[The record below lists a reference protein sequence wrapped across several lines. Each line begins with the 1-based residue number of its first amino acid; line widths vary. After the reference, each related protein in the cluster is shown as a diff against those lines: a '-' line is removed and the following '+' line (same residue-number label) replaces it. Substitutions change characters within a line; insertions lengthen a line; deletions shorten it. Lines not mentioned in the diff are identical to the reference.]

1 MKSVMFMRL
10 LGSLMIL
17 GLSLPATGAWAKGE
31 NGRPEVAAAGK
42 EKEEEARVGKKKPL
56 GYAEYLRLV
65 SRRGGAR
72 HHRAK
77 RVSAKTTRVVKAPA
91 KSARVAAAPAVSS
104 VPPAPPLPA
113 VATSRLREREW
124 RPSPEEV
131 REILRTSRNLRGAV
145 LRGADLAGL
154 DLRGAVLVNADLFG
168 ANLDG
173 AIADGANLRGVSLEM
188 ASLRGASLRGVKLE
202 GAGLFKADLEGADLA
217 GADLTGV
224 YAVCAN
230 LRGVVLATATLR
242 GGVFTNAAVGTPAVG
257 ANLATA
263 PFRGEGMERVGAA
276 DVVRGVSSVSASGEV
291 PLLSF

>member
-10 LGSLMIL
+10 AGALLVM
-17 GLSLPATGAWAKGE
+17 GLSLPVTGAWAKGAK
-31 NGRPEVAAAGK
+31 GRREGAAADGGK
-42 EKEEEARVGKKKPL
+42 AGEALEGKKEPL
-56 GYAEYLRLV
+56 GYAEYVRLV
-65 SRRGGAR
+65 SRRRGAR

-77 RVSAKTTRVVKAPA
+77 RATAKAPRVVKAPA
-91 KSARVAAAPAVSS
+91 KTAKAPVATAVSS
-104 VPPAPPLPA
+104 VQTVALLPA
-113 VATSRLREREW
+113 VPLPRPREREW

-145 LRGADLAGL
+145 LRGANFAGL

-173 AIADGANLRGVSLEM
+173 ALADGANLRGASLEM
-188 ASLRGASLRGVKLE
+188 ASLRGASLRGAKLE

-242 GGVFTNAAVGTPAVG
+242 GGVFTKAVVG
-257 ANLATA
+257 APPGAANLATA
-263 PFRGEGMERVGAA
+263 PFRGEGMERVGAREA
-276 DVVRGVSSVSASGEV
+276 VRGASFLPVNGEV
-291 PLLSF
+291 ARLTF